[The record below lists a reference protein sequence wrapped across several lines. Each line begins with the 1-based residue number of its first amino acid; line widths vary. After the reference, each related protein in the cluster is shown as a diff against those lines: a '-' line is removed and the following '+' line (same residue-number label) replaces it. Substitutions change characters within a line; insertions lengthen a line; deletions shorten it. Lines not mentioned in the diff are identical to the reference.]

1 MKKYFPTF
9 ITGFAASVL
18 SIVPGIKS
26 FSCCLI
32 VPGAAILALILDQKV
47 NKTSERIRINKAI
60 MFGLMTGLF
69 ATFFITALDVLI
81 TFITKTNDFVEALPQ
96 SETLIGELK
105 LGPMAEESLKMMKQM
120 GKEIQRTGFSA
131 LYLFILFMSNFF
143 TNTIFGIIG
152 GLVGMGLLNK
162 RYIEK

>member
-1 MKKYFPTF
+1 MKKYLPAF
-9 ITGFAASVL
+9 ITGFAAAVL

-32 VPGAAILALILDQKV
+32 VPGAVILALILDQKV
-47 NKTSERIRINKAI
+47 NKNFERIQIGKAV
-60 MFGLMTGLF
+60 MFGFMTGIF
-69 ATFFITALDVLI
+69 ATIFITAFDLLI

-96 SETLIGELK
+96 SEALIKEFK
-105 LGPMAEESLKMMKQM
+105 FGPMAEQSLKLMKQM
-120 GKEIQRTGFSA
+120 AKEIQRTGFSG
-131 LYLFILFMSNFF
+131 LYLFILLISNFI

-162 RYIEK
+162 RRIED

>member
-1 MKKYFPTF
+1 MKRYLPTF
-9 ITGFAASVL
+9 IAGFGAAVL

-32 VPGAAILALILDQKV
+32 VPGAAILALILDQRV
-47 NKTSERIRINKAI
+47 NKNSERIAAGKAI

-69 ATFFITALDVLI
+69 ATIFITTLDVLI
-81 TFITKTNDFVEALPQ
+81 TFITKTNDFIEALPQ
-96 SETLIGELK
+96 SESLIRELK
-105 LGPMAEESLKMMKQM
+105 FGPMAEESLKLMKQM
-120 GKEIQRTGFSA
+120 AKQIQNTGFSP
-131 LYLFILFMSNFF
+131 LYLFILFISNFI

-162 RYIEK
+162 RKMEQ

>member
-32 VPGAAILALILDQKV
+32 VPGAAILALIFDQKV
-47 NKTSERIRINKAI
+47 NKSFEKIQINKAV

-96 SETLIGELK
+96 SETLIGKLK
-105 LGPMAEESLKMMKQM
+105 LGPMAEKSLKMMKQM

-162 RYIEK
+162 RYTEK

>member
-47 NKTSERIRINKAI
+47 NKSFEKIQINKAV

-69 ATFFITALDVLI
+69 ATFFITALDVSI

>member
-1 MKKYFPTF
+1 MKRYLPTF
-9 ITGFAASVL
+9 IAGFGAAVL

-32 VPGAAILALILDQKV
+32 VPGAAILALILDQRV
-47 NKTSERIRINKAI
+47 NKNSERIAAGKAI

-69 ATFFITALDVLI
+69 ATIFITTLDVLI
-81 TFITKTNDFVEALPQ
+81 TFITKTNDFIEALPQ
-96 SETLIGELK
+96 SESLIRELK
-105 LGPMAEESLKMMKQM
+105 FGPMAEESLKLMKQM
-120 GKEIQRTGFSA
+120 SKQIQKTGFSP
-131 LYLFILFMSNFF
+131 LYLFILFISNFI

-162 RYIEK
+162 RKMEQ

>member
-1 MKKYFPTF
+1 MKRYLPTF
-9 ITGFAASVL
+9 IAGFGAAVL

-32 VPGAAILALILDQKV
+32 VPGAAILALILDQRV
-47 NKTSERIRINKAI
+47 NKNSERIAAGKAI

-69 ATFFITALDVLI
+69 ATIFITTLDVLI
-81 TFITKTNDFVEALPQ
+81 TFITKTNDFIEALPQ
-96 SETLIGELK
+96 SESLIRELK
-105 LGPMAEESLKMMKQM
+105 FGPMAEESLKLMKQM
-120 GKEIQRTGFSA
+120 AKQIQKTGFSP
-131 LYLFILFMSNFF
+131 LYLFILFISNFI

-162 RYIEK
+162 RKMEQ

>member
-47 NKTSERIRINKAI
+47 NKSFEKIQINKAV

>member
-1 MKKYFPTF
+1 MKKYLPAF

-32 VPGAAILALILDQKV
+32 VPGAVILALILDQKV
-47 NKTSERIRINKAI
+47 NKNFERIQFGKAI
-60 MFGLMTGLF
+60 MFGFMTGLF
-69 ATFFITALDVLI
+69 ATIFITAFDLLI

-96 SETLIGELK
+96 SETLIKEFK
-105 LGPMAEESLKMMKQM
+105 FGPMAEESLKLMKQM
-120 GKEIQRTGFSA
+120 AKEIQRTGFSG
-131 LYLFILFMSNFF
+131 LYLFILFTSNFL

-162 RYIEK
+162 RRIED

>member
-1 MKKYFPTF
+1 MKKYLPTF

-47 NKTSERIRINKAI
+47 NKSSERIRINKAI

-69 ATFFITALDVLI
+69 ATFFITALDV
-81 TFITKTNDFVEALPQ
+81 
-96 SETLIGELK
+96 
-105 LGPMAEESLKMMKQM
+105 
-120 GKEIQRTGFSA
+120 
-131 LYLFILFMSNFF
+131 
-143 TNTIFGIIG
+143 
-152 GLVGMGLLNK
+152 
-162 RYIEK
+162 

>member
-1 MKKYFPTF
+1 MKRYLPTF
-9 ITGFAASVL
+9 IAGFGAAVL

-32 VPGAAILALILDQKV
+32 VPGAAILALILDQRV
-47 NKTSERIRINKAI
+47 NKNSERIAAGKAI

-69 ATFFITALDVLI
+69 ATIFITTLDVLI
-81 TFITKTNDFVEALPQ
+81 TFITKTNDFIEALPQ
-96 SETLIGELK
+96 SESLIRELK
-105 LGPMAEESLKMMKQM
+105 FGPMAEESLKLMKQM
-120 GKEIQRTGFSA
+120 AKQIQKTGFSP
-131 LYLFILFMSNFF
+131 LYLFILFISNFI

-162 RYIEK
+162 RKTEQ

>member
-47 NKTSERIRINKAI
+47 NKSSERIRINKAI

-96 SETLIGELK
+96 SETLIFELK
-105 LGPMAEESLKMMKQM
+105 LGPMS
-120 GKEIQRTGFSA
+120 
-131 LYLFILFMSNFF
+131 
-143 TNTIFGIIG
+143 
-152 GLVGMGLLNK
+152 
-162 RYIEK
+162 